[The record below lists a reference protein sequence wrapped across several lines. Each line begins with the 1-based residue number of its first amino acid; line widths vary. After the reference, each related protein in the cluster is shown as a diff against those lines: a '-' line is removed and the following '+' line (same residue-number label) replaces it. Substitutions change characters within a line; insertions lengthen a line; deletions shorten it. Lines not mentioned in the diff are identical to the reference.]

1 MTTGIGGEMDE
12 AMMLRDAATRLFAGD
27 CDWSDIEAMGLPLA
41 LLGEDQGGF
50 GLDPVDAL
58 AIVRLAGAALVP
70 WPVGET
76 MVANAARAGAGQ
88 ALLDGPATA
97 DDVPMLGG
105 AIVRSLLCAGA
116 LGRVLDLT
124 IEHVNSR
131 EQFGRP
137 LAKFQAVQHALAQL
151 ASEGAAASAAA
162 DHAAAAFA
170 RPADEAEIA
179 VGVAR
184 VRIGEA
190 VGIANGLAHQMHGAI
205 GFTEEHQLHRYTTAL
220 WRWRDEYGGHP
231 YWARKVGAAALA
243 AGSAGYWPLV
253 TAA

>member
-1 MTTGIGGEMDE
+1 MDE
-12 AMMLRDAATRLFAGD
+12 AMMLRDAATKLFAAD
-27 CDWSDIEAMGLPLA
+27 CDWQDIEAMGLPLA
-41 LLGEDQGGF
+41 LLGEEQGGF

-58 AIVRLAGAALVP
+58 AIVRLAGAALVS
-70 WPVGET
+70 WPIGET
-76 MVANAARAGAGQ
+76 MVANAARAAAGQ
-88 ALLDGPATA
+88 PLLDGPASA
-97 DDVPMLGG
+97 DDVPILGG
-105 AIVRSLLCAGA
+105 AIVRSLQCAGA

-124 IEHVNSR
+124 IEHVNTR

-151 ASEGAAASAAA
+151 ASEVAAASAAA

-170 RPADEAEIA
+170 RPAAEAEIV

-205 GFTEEHQLHRYTTAL
+205 GFTEEHALHRYTTAL
-220 WRWRDEYGGHP
+220 WRWRDEFGGHRF
-231 YWARKVGAAALA
+231 WARKVGAAAMA
-243 AGSAGYWPLV
+243 AGPAGYWPMV